1 MSTRDGSLSVLVCR
15 GCCCGTQDGID
26 HDRHLQ
32 QLTEVTTANGGD
44 LRVTNCIGPCDRKN
58 VVVVRAREPIARW
71 RSFYF
76 RAVGDDE
83 VAAIAAWLP
92 NFRTA
97 LDPPTVLQA
106 NVFRWPLSRAE
117 LLGQPRS

>member
-15 GCCCGTQDGID
+15 GCCCGAQEGID

-32 QLTEVTTANGGD
+32 QLTEATTASGGE

-58 VVVVRAREPIARW
+58 VVVVRARAPFARW

-83 VAAIAAWLP
+83 VAALIAWLP
-92 NFRTA
+92 NASVT
-97 LDPPTVLQA
+97 LDPPTVLQPSI
-106 NVFRWPLSRAE
+106 FRWPLSRAE
-117 LLGQPRS
+117 LLEQARS